1 MDAEAEGLILWPP
14 NVKIQHTGKDS
25 EVRRRRGQQRTRSL
39 DDITNSMD
47 MRLSKPWEMV
57 KGREA

>member
-1 MDAEAEGLILWPP
+1 MDAEGEGLILWPP
-14 NVKIQHTGKDS
+14 NAKNQHIGKDS

-47 MRLSKPWEMV
+47 MRLSKPWEIV